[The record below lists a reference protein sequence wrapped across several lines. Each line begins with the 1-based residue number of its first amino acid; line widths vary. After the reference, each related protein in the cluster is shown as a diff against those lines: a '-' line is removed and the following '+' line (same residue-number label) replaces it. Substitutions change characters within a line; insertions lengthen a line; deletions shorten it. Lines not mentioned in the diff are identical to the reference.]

1 MYNAMYKVE
10 ILTWFSSWRKFW
22 RLRVFLAAAAPVF
35 QDHVLNMSGYFSR
48 CDWWIFFKAP
58 VKITIHILNF
68 TYFAIIHTTSVQ
80 YLKCQNFSLTHLSS
94 FPSCSLS
101 QILEVLN
108 KWKWCIFAQLRLF
121 AWKTNRECR
130 FFPRS
135 PHQTCPSR
143 GSSATKAPSKYSP
156 PTSAQTETN
165 CSQYQFLDS
174 SFHS

>member
-1 MYNAMYKVE
+1 MQFVLL

-35 QDHVLNMSGYFSR
+35 QDHVLDMSGYFSR

-58 VKITIHILNF
+58 VKITIHLLNF
-68 TYFAIIHTTSVQ
+68 TYFAIIRTTSVQ

-108 KWKWCIFAQLRLF
+108 KWKWCIFLQSWDCLLE
-121 AWKTNRECR
+121 KPTGNV
-130 FFPRS
+130 
-135 PHQTCPSR
+135 
-143 GSSATKAPSKYSP
+143 GSSPALLIKHVHHVDLQQRSLY
-156 PTSAQTETN
+156 TN
-165 CSQYQFLDS
+165 IFW
-174 SFHS
+174 